1 MPRGTTRSVTRS
13 VTALLSLVLLLFA
26 LASCG
31 GSSSS
36 NGGTVTLNWWAYNE
50 PSGSFREAADRCTRE
65 SHGRY
70 RIAFNAL
77 GNDADTQRQSLVRRL
92 AAKDAS
98 IDLMSMDVVWT
109 GEFAEAGW
117 IRPWPASF
125 ARQVRKGTLAGP
137 LATATYQ
144 GKLYAAPANSNTQ
157 LLWYRKDL
165 IKNPPKTWDA
175 MIDQAAK
182 LKKAGRVEIQG
193 AAYEGTMVWF
203 NALVTSAGGRILD
216 GPTKVG
222 GNKQA
227 LRTAARI
234 MSKLAGSKA
243 ADPSLKNQKEDQ
255 NRLAFET
262 GQAAFQVNYPFI
274 YPSAKANN
282 PKLFKEIGW
291 APYPG
296 VEPGKPAKAPIGG
309 FNWGVSSYTAHP
321 QEAFAA
327 ATCLRDPT
335 NQRAF
340 AIKGGLPPTLSSLYD
355 DKAFKKDYPFAGLVR
370 RQLEHAGVRP
380 VTPLYADVSLA
391 VYTTVSPPGNID
403 LKSVVK
409 KLTERIGDALK
420 SKGLL

>member
-1 MPRGTTRSVTRS
+1 MGTTGSVSRP
-13 VTALLSLVLLLFA
+13 VTLSLVLAVAALA

-36 NGGTVTLNWWAYNE
+36 KGGGVTLNWWAYNE
-50 PSGSFREAADRCTRE
+50 PSGSFREAADRCTKD
-65 SHGRY
+65 SGGAY
-70 RIAFNAL
+70 KIAFNAL

-92 AAKDAS
+92 AAKDSS

-125 ARQVRKGTLAGP
+125 AKRVRKGTLAGP

-165 IKNPPKTWDA
+165 VKSPPKTWDD
-175 MIDQAAK
+175 MIDMAVK
-182 LKKAGRVEIQG
+182 LKKAGRIEIQG

-203 NALVTSAGGRILD
+203 NALVDSAGGKILD
-216 GPTKVG
+216 SPTTVG
-222 GNKQA
+222 SDEKA
-227 LRTAARI
+227 LGTAARI
-234 MSKLAGSKA
+234 MHKLATSKA
-243 ADPSLKNQKEDQ
+243 GDPSLKNQKEDQ
-255 NRLAFET
+255 NRLAFEQ
-262 GQAAFQVNYPFI
+262 GKAAFQVNYPFI
-274 YPSAKANN
+274 YPSAKTNN
-282 PKLFKEIGW
+282 PKLFKDIGW

-296 VEPGKPAKAPIGG
+296 VKKGEKAKAPIGG
-309 FNWGVSSYTAHP
+309 FNWGVSSYTKHP
-321 QEAFAA
+321 QEAFEA
-327 ATCLRDPT
+327 ATCLRSSE

-340 AIKGGLPPTLSSLYD
+340 AIKGGLPPTLSALYD
-355 DKAFKKDYPFAGLVR
+355 DKKFKKDYPFAGLVR
-370 RQLEHAGVRP
+370 RQLNDAGVRP

-409 KLTERIGDALK
+409 TLQTRIGDALK